1 MDHVQAS
8 EFGGLVRRAF
18 SLLFRNFPSLCG
30 IYLLP
35 TIPVGLWSGTFDES
49 NEPVFWVSTAV
60 DLFVE
65 FIVTAALTLAVSEIC
80 VGNRPAVLVTYG
92 RLAEKAGRVTWTS
105 ILLVLIAMA
114 GFAFVEFQTI
124 DASRE
129 APLIVTFVAAVCAI
143 TYLIATFTYLMF
155 AVSAT
160 VLERVSGIEAL
171 GRSIY
176 LVREF
181 FWRNLGV
188 ALVTLIPLV
197 IAAAIFTAGEIALLG
212 SDSLEERRSLASILI
227 DELVYGITVVPS
239 LIAVVLLYFD
249 CRVRKEQFDR
259 EQLALELAA

>member
-1 MDHVQAS
+1 
-8 EFGGLVRRAF
+8 
-18 SLLFRNFPSLCG
+18 
-30 IYLLP
+30 
-35 TIPVGLWSGTFDES
+35 
-49 NEPVFWVSTAV
+49 
-60 DLFVE
+60 
-65 FIVTAALTLAVSEIC
+65 
-80 VGNRPAVLVTYG
+80 
-92 RLAEKAGRVTWTS
+92 
-105 ILLVLIAMA
+105 
-114 GFAFVEFQTI
+114 
-124 DASRE
+124 
-129 APLIVTFVAAVCAI
+129 
-143 TYLIATFTYLMF
+143 MF